1 MPRTI
6 GGYHGAMDSDH
17 LQGGEPA
24 GFTVSRLNR
33 EARALLE
40 SGFSSIKV
48 EGELSNLARPRSGH
62 MYFTLKD
69 ASAQIRCAMFRQSNL
84 RLAFRPEDGQAVVC
98 RGRLSIYEA
107 RGDYQLIVE
116 TMEQAGEGDLQR
128 EFERLKRRLAA
139 EGMFDEARK
148 LPLPELPARI
158 GVITS
163 PTGAAVRDILHVL
176 ARRFPAVPVRVYPVP
191 VQGDSAGESIAAAVR
206 LAGARADCDVLIV
219 ARGGGSLED
228 LWAFNEEVVARAI
241 ADCPIP
247 VISGVGHEIDFTIA
261 DFVADLR
268 APTPSGAAERAVPD
282 GAEWARR
289 FRTDEGRLITLVA
302 RRLSGHRGEVDSL
315 SRRLRRQHPGS
326 RLRQQA
332 QRLDELEQ
340 RLASACVGHLERL
353 NARVRLLSTR
363 LLVRS
368 PGPEIDSA
376 WQRICGL
383 ALRLETAAR
392 RRLEIAQ
399 TRLDMLA
406 KTLAAVG
413 PEATLQR
420 GYAIVTR
427 EGGAIVRDAGRLA
440 IGESVSVRVARG
452 GFSADVS
459 EIDQDSS

>member
-1 MPRTI
+1 
-6 GGYHGAMDSDH
+6 MDSD
-17 LQGGEPA
+17 LPDNTGPTV
-24 GFTVSRLNR
+24 FTVSRLNR

-40 SGFSSIKV
+40 SGFRSISV

-69 ASAQIRCAMFRQSNL
+69 ASAQVRCAMFRQSNL
-84 RLAFRPEDGQAVVC
+84 GLAFRPEDGQAVVC

-116 TMEQAGEGDLQR
+116 AMEEAGEGDLQR
-128 EFERLKRRLAA
+128 EFERLKRKLAA
-139 EGMFDEARK
+139 EGLFDETLK
-148 LPLPELPARI
+148 LPLPDLPTRI

-191 VQGDSAGESIAAAVR
+191 VQGEGAGESIAAAVR
-206 LAGARADCDVLIV
+206 LAGDRSDCDVLIV

-228 LWAFNEEVVARAI
+228 LWAFNEEIVARAI
-241 ADCPIP
+241 AGCPIP
-247 VISGVGHEIDFTIA
+247 IIAGVGHEIDFTIT

-282 GAEWARR
+282 GFEWARR
-289 FRTDEGRLITLVA
+289 FRAGEERLTALVT
-302 RRLSGHRGEVDSL
+302 RRLSGQRGELESL
-315 SRRLRRQHPGS
+315 SRRLWRQHPGS
-326 RLRQQA
+326 QLRQQA

-353 NARVRLLSTR
+353 DARVRLLSAR
-363 LLVRS
+363 LRARS
-368 PGPEIDSA
+368 PGPGIDSA
-376 WQRICGL
+376 GQRISAL
-383 ALRLETAAR
+383 ALRLEAAAR
-392 RRLEIAQ
+392 RRLEIAR
-399 TRLDMLA
+399 TRLDMLT

-427 EGGAIVRDAGRLA
+427 EEGAIVRDAGRLTV
-440 IGESVSVRVARG
+440 GESVSVRVARG